1 MEGLFICLCSAGT
14 ESSIPG
20 WMGHR
25 PQESPAGGHHS
36 LWSPHIQP
44 TGAKDGCRLRGYLWQ
59 ALNTFMFSCL
69 RGVRTYKQVL
79 RSRYAHSRES
89 PCGSSSGSRGGTRG
103 AGWVL
108 CFSVLMRRTLMTQVW
123 LVTKLYCALFMHD
136 DHSIINR
143 VHPESVPISGNGVAQ
158 NYPHPQRA
166 YLLPT
171 RLQAGHDIEEDEP
184 ARAVQSP

>member
-1 MEGLFICLCSAGT
+1 M
-14 ESSIPG
+14 
-20 WMGHR
+20 
-25 PQESPAGGHHS
+25 
-36 LWSPHIQP
+36 
-44 TGAKDGCRLRGYLWQ
+44 K
-59 ALNTFMFSCL
+59 
-69 RGVRTYKQVL
+69 RGVSSFPVI
-79 RSRYAHSRES
+79 HSRVDYS
-89 PCGSSSGSRGGTRG
+89 HN
-103 AGWVL
+103 L
-108 CFSVLMRRTLMTQVW
+108 TLI
-123 LVTKLYCALFMHD
+123 